1 MISYEPFW
9 ETLKIKNIS
18 QYTLIEKYNISSSV
32 LTRIRKND
40 YLSLRKIED
49 LSIILNCEIQDIVQF
64 VDNPENAK
72 KKKKTQQRM
81 K

>member
-18 QYTLIEKYNISSSV
+18 QYMLIEKHNISSSV
-32 LTRIRKND
+32 LTRMRKND

-49 LSIILNCEIQDIVQF
+49 LSVILNCEIQDIVQF
-64 VDNPENAK
+64 VDDPEKVK
-72 KKKKTQQRM
+72 KKKDIT
-81 K
+81 